1 MATKSVLIVDDA
13 PETRIFLKGIVNSL
27 GYSFFEAKTGLD
39 ALKVLNDHAVDLVI
53 LDVMMPNYDGYQT
66 MEFINK
72 LKQKRNI
79 KVAFFSG
86 KKGDLDLEKIQEL
99 KPDDLIHKTVEIHVL
114 KTKLKKLI
122 EGTAAPFKL
131 TIPSA
136 NANVSASSSSGEQQN
151 NSASSASGGGAQTT
165 PSAKPAV
172 PGAETK
178 NVDYSGTI
186 TNMPIVLEIK
196 VLKIMPTGLQFSAKF
211 QFKEGAE
218 LSIDCPNAASALKKS
233 GILQVKVQS

>member
-1 MATKSVLIVDDA
+1 LATKSVLIVDDA

-39 ALKVLNDHAVDLVI
+39 ALKILNDHAVDLVI

-99 KPDDLIHKTVEIHVL
+99 KPDDLIHKTVEIQVL
-114 KTKLKKLI
+114 KNKLKKLI

-136 NANVSASSSSGEQQN
+136 NTHASASSSSGEQQSN
-151 NSASSASGGGAQTT
+151 NASSASGGGHKQQSPQLQLAHRKQLHQL
-165 PSAKPAV
+165 SQQLLVQK
-172 PGAETK
+172 
-178 NVDYSGTI
+178 
-186 TNMPIVLEIK
+186 
-196 VLKIMPTGLQFSAKF
+196 LKM
-211 QFKEGAE
+211 
-218 LSIDCPNAASALKKS
+218 
-233 GILQVKVQS
+233 